1 MPSAVWSPELKANTV
16 GTVRYCVIGT
26 GFAGTCALWHLVRE
40 LTVPGRLSPLSRSAI
55 TIATVER
62 GRVNGPGYPYAKD
75 NAQLGHRCNNE
86 ASTMGI
92 HGNDFV
98 DWLAESKPWLVAD
111 HPELILE
118 THPGIEPT
126 DWKPEDGEFYPRALF
141 GLYLEHRFQ
150 DAVKIARDHGI
161 EVRQYTGHEA
171 FDGRTTEDG
180 FSVLL
185 RDLGTGR
192 EFSLD
197 GLDRVLLSTGHWQ
210 SAENDALAEHAGY
223 VSAPY
228 PPGRLRSVV
237 AGRVRSR
244 RTPGARPRIYVQG
257 MGPSG
262 IDAIMTLCD
271 EGEFTYTADGHV
283 ASYRPAPS
291 GGGEE
296 PPHIVVGSRSGFF
309 PPVRGPLTGHE
320 LSHLTPDALAG
331 IRREHRGQ
339 LRIEP
344 ILDLLDKDL
353 RRATDG
359 ALGWHDVENPRFS
372 SAREKLENDLRDS
385 RHGNPVYTLVLKAR
399 RMCFYR
405 ELEPGDKVVYDRLF
419 DTHFIRTAVPM
430 PTANAE
436 KLIALMDAGVLST
449 VKHGYAE
456 PPVSVHEDGGF
467 VIAYETADGRRSSV
481 RADCVVRA
489 KTQDFSLERHPS
501 ALVRNLLRR
510 GEIVH
515 HEESGYVTGG
525 LALDPHGT
533 YRVTRRVGSLS
544 GPSPHLSSYGAP
556 VRFWQNEHN
565 YARAFVKAAEQV
577 AADWADA
584 ATKIPQRTTVPD
596 DSGLIIT

>member
-171 FDGRTTEDG
+171 FDGRTTQDG

-228 PPGRLRSVV
+228 PPDRLRSVV
-237 AGRVRSR
+237 ADRVRSR
-244 RTPGARPRIYVQG
+244 RAPGARPRVYVQG

-320 LSHLTPDALAG
+320 LSHLTPDALAV
-331 IRREHRGQ
+331 IRSENRGR

-344 ILDLLDKDL
+344 VLDLLDKDL

-385 RHGNPVYTLVLKAR
+385 RRGNPVYTLVLKAR

-405 ELEPGDKVVYDRLF
+405 ELEPGDKAVYDRLF

-467 VIAYETADGRRSSV
+467 VIAYETADGERSSV

-489 KTQDFSLERHPS
+489 KTQDFSLDRHPS

-525 LALDPHGT
+525 LALDSHGT

-544 GPSPHLSSYGAP
+544 GPSPHLSSYGSP
-556 VRFWQNEHN
+556 VRFWQNENN

-577 AADWADA
+577 AADWAEA
-584 ATKIPQRTTVPD
+584 ATEIPQRTTVPD